1 MVGIWEL
8 ILHCRFPL
16 LHGPCMQGNILTGAL
31 PSLMPY
37 NKLFTAH
44 LAYNKFTHIGL
55 GAIHVT
61 DLNLAY
67 NL

>member
-1 MVGIWEL
+1 
-8 ILHCRFPL
+8 
-16 LHGPCMQGNILTGAL
+16 MQGNILTGAL